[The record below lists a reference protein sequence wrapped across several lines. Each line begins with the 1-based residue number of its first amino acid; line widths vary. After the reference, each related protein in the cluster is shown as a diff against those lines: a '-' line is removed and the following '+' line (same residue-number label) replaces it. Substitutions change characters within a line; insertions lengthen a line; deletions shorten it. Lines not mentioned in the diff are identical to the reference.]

1 MFRSSKL
8 TSLTDTWSSC
18 LGFISL
24 NVLPTC
30 LLSKASCKQ
39 CDFPLKIGSISLE
52 TCYITLLFSL
62 LYSISCQ
69 SCTIIR
75 ACFSCF
81 KHAIVECMRLA
92 FFKIFSSFVHFC
104 VSFQMLCTFWPF
116 FWKIACMP
124 LLSRIGPDNIM
135 ACNLESDTIA
145 IKCCFGMWQHHV
157 QCFL

>member
-69 SCTIIR
+69 SCTVIR
-75 ACFSCF
+75 ACFSYF
-81 KHAIVECMRLA
+81 KHAIVERMRLP
-92 FFKIFSSFVHFC
+92 FFKIFSGFVYFC
-104 VSFQMLCTFWPF
+104 VSFQMFCTFFALFGPF
-116 FWKIACMP
+116 SEKLHACP
-124 LLSRIGPDNIM
+124 YF
-135 ACNLESDTIA
+135 LE
-145 IKCCFGMWQHHV
+145 
-157 QCFL
+157 